1 VLEDAL
7 RGRYTLERELGR
19 GGMATVFLAHD
30 LRHDRSVALKVL
42 NADLVPAHGPD
53 RFQREIKVA
62 ARLQHPHILTVLDSG
77 ELGDGRL
84 WYTMPFVDGESLRE
98 RLRREGALPLE
109 EALRIA
115 REVADGLHYAH
126 GHGVIHR
133 DIKPENIL
141 LSAGHA
147 LIADFG
153 IARGLE
159 DTGPQAA
166 QPVSGSLT
174 QTGTVIG
181 SPTYMSPEQ
190 ANGERGLDG
199 RVDLYALA
207 VVVYEMLAGKPPFT
221 GTSPHAVLAQHL
233 MAARPGLRPAR
244 PSVPAPIEAA
254 ILKALAPEPGDRFAT
269 TDEFAQ
275 ALALGSAAGPGRRP
289 LTRTARLLLACCI
302 LLVLAAAS
310 WWLIHRSREGTEGAA
325 AGRLAVLPFENIGD
339 AENEYFADG
348 VTDAVRGK
356 LSALPGLQVIASS
369 SSDQYRKTS
378 KSPREIGREL
388 GARYLVVG
396 KVRWQKGYKSSR
408 VQVSPE
414 LIEARTGTTRWQ
426 QLFDAPFTDV
436 FGIQEG
442 ITRGVAGAL
451 ALDVGTGAPEQVG
464 ERPTKNLAAY
474 DAFLR
479 GERVSNR
486 VGLTDLSALRSA
498 IAAYEEA
505 TALDPTFALAWAQ
518 LSRARS
524 TLYVNGLRWADD
536 GKAARTAAD
545 RAIALNPALPE
556 AHFARA
562 LYLSAVRR
570 EHEQALAEVARG
582 RRIAPSDPE
591 LLSMAALAEQ
601 QLGRW
606 DQALAHFR
614 QAQSL
619 DPRSF
624 ATRRR
629 LARVLLWLRRY
640 TEARAMA
647 DSALSLSGAS
657 PDVLDMRVASFLG
670 QGDLAGAQAAL
681 RDSRSA
687 LEPTRLI
694 AHTGA
699 YLNLFWVL
707 DEEQQQLL
715 LRLEP
720 GPFDND
726 RGRWGLALAQ
736 THALRG
742 NAALA
747 RAYADSAL
755 PSLRRAAASSP
766 EDGLVRA
773 NLGLALA
780 LAGHRAEAVREGEL
794 SVKLEPT
801 GGNAIT
807 GPIVQHYLVL
817 TFLALGDRDAALAQL
832 KPLLRVP
839 YFLSPA
845 WLRIDTTM
853 APLRGH
859 PGFTKLVGG

>member
-1 VLEDAL
+1 
-7 RGRYTLERELGR
+7 
-19 GGMATVFLAHD
+19 
-30 LRHDRSVALKVL
+30 
-42 NADLVPAHGPD
+42 
-53 RFQREIKVA
+53 
-62 ARLQHPHILTVLDSG
+62 
-77 ELGDGRL
+77 
-84 WYTMPFVDGESLRE
+84 
-98 RLRREGALPLE
+98 
-109 EALRIA
+109 
-115 REVADGLHYAH
+115 
-126 GHGVIHR
+126 
-133 DIKPENIL
+133 
-141 LSAGHA
+141 
-147 LIADFG
+147 
-153 IARGLE
+153 
-159 DTGPQAA
+159 
-166 QPVSGSLT
+166 
-174 QTGTVIG
+174 
-181 SPTYMSPEQ
+181 
-190 ANGERGLDG
+190 
-199 RVDLYALA
+199 
-207 VVVYEMLAGKPPFT
+207 
-221 GTSPHAVLAQHL
+221 
-233 MAARPGLRPAR
+233 
-244 PSVPAPIEAA
+244 
-254 ILKALAPEPGDRFAT
+254 
-269 TDEFAQ
+269 
-275 ALALGSAAGPGRRP
+275 
-289 LTRTARLLLACCI
+289 
-302 LLVLAAAS
+302 
-310 WWLIHRSREGTEGAA
+310 
-325 AGRLAVLPFENIGD
+325 
-339 AENEYFADG
+339 
-348 VTDAVRGK
+348 
-356 LSALPGLQVIASS
+356 
-369 SSDQYRKTS
+369 
-378 KSPREIGREL
+378 
-388 GARYLVVG
+388 
-396 KVRWQKGYKSSR
+396 
-408 VQVSPE
+408 
-414 LIEARTGTTRWQ
+414 
-426 QLFDAPFTDV
+426 
-436 FGIQEG
+436 
-442 ITRGVAGAL
+442 
-451 ALDVGTGAPEQVG
+451 
-464 ERPTKNLAAY
+464 
-474 DAFLR
+474 
-479 GERVSNR
+479 
-486 VGLTDLSALRSA
+486 
-498 IAAYEEA
+498 
-505 TALDPTFALAWAQ
+505 
-518 LSRARS
+518 
-524 TLYVNGLRWADD
+524 
-536 GKAARTAAD
+536 
-545 RAIALNPALPE
+545 
-556 AHFARA
+556 
-562 LYLSAVRR
+562 
-570 EHEQALAEVARG
+570 
-582 RRIAPSDPE
+582 
-591 LLSMAALAEQ
+591 MAALAEQ